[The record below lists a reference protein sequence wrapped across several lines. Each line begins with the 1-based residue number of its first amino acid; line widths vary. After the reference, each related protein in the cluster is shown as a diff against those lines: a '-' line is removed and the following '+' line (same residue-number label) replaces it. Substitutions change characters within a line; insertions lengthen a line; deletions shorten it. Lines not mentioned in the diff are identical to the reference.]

1 VVSMPRWS
9 LSGEGR
15 HVMRAPAVG
24 SQRTLVRAVTAVM
37 AFTMSVV
44 LSVVL
49 SGCGT
54 RTSGPAP
61 MPPATVAP
69 DTVVMVIRHGEKPD
83 SANPGVD
90 ANGKPDDSS
99 LTAIGW
105 TRAHRLVDIFAPEE
119 GPARPGLATPV
130 TIYAA
135 GANDNGEG
143 LRARETVQ
151 PLADKLRIP
160 VDTSYGKGDETALV
174 EHVTS
179 QPGPTLICWQHG
191 EIPAIAAAF
200 PGVTPR
206 PPSTWPTDRF
216 DVIWTFTSA
225 AGAWHFAQMPERA
238 LPQDQTNVIA
248 S

>member
-1 VVSMPRWS
+1 LLLRVITLIVG
-9 LSGEGR
+9 L
-15 HVMRAPAVG
+15 AV
-24 SQRTLVRAVTAVM
+24 
-37 AFTMSVV
+37 
-44 LSVVL
+44 SVVL

-54 RTSGPAP
+54 RPSGPTSQPSAP
-61 MPPATVAP
+61 VGPG
-69 DTVVMVIRHGEKPD
+69 TVVMVIRHGEKPD
-83 SANPGVD
+83 SAHPGVD
-90 ANGKPDDSS
+90 ANGQPDDSS

-105 TRAHRLVDIFAPEE
+105 TRAHSLVDIFDPAQ

-130 TIYAA
+130 AIYAA

-143 LRARETVQ
+143 MRTRETVQ
-151 PLADKLRIP
+151 PLADKLRIQ

-174 EHVTS
+174 EHVIS

-191 EIPAIAAAF
+191 EIPAVAAAF

-225 AGAWHFAQMPERA
+225 TDGWHFAQIPERV

>member
-1 VVSMPRWS
+1 
-9 LSGEGR
+9 
-15 HVMRAPAVG
+15 
-24 SQRTLVRAVTAVM
+24 
-37 AFTMSVV
+37 
-44 LSVVL
+44 
-49 SGCGT
+49 
-54 RTSGPAP
+54 
-61 MPPATVAP
+61 VAP

-105 TRAHRLVDIFAPEE
+105 TRAHRLVDIFDPEE

-135 GANDNGEG
+135 GATDNGEG
-143 LRARETVQ
+143 LRTRETVQ

-160 VDTSYGKGDETALV
+160 VDTSYGKGHETALV
-174 EHVTS
+174 KHVIS

-206 PPSTWPTDRF
+206 PPSTGPADRF

-225 AGAWHFAQMPERA
+225 AGAWHFAQIPERA
-238 LPQDQTNVIA
+238 LPQDQTNIIA

>member
-1 VVSMPRWS
+1 
-9 LSGEGR
+9 
-15 HVMRAPAVG
+15 MRAPAAG
-24 SQRTLVRAVTAVM
+24 SQRTLVRAVTAVTAVTAVV
-37 AFTMSVV
+37 AFTV
-44 LSVVL
+44 SVVL

-135 GANDNGEG
+135 GA
-143 LRARETVQ
+143 AR
-151 PLADKLRIP
+151 
-160 VDTSYGKGDETALV
+160 
-174 EHVTS
+174 
-179 QPGPTLICWQHG
+179 
-191 EIPAIAAAF
+191 AAAV
-200 PGVTPR
+200 GLL
-206 PPSTWPTDRF
+206 
-216 DVIWTFTSA
+216 
-225 AGAWHFAQMPERA
+225 GG
-238 LPQDQTNVIA
+238 
-248 S
+248 